1 MINGLA
7 ERLRDLRQK
16 NGLSQKDTAKLLEVS
31 PSIISG
37 YETGERTP
45 SVENLLALSR
55 IYRCS
60 TDYLLGKETATLSVT
75 LDVGYICLYFLISP
89 KILTM
94 SFLISLY
101 TLMKCILALSGFL
114 FS

>member
-60 TDYLLGKETATLSVT
+60 TDYLLGKGTATLSVT
-75 LDVGYICLYFLISP
+75 LDVGDLTDQQIQILLDLI
-89 KILTM
+89 KIFRECPT
-94 SFLISLY
+94 ISEH
-101 TLMKCILALSGFL
+101 
-114 FS
+114 